1 MTNEPKMA
9 PQAPASGA
17 GDQSKNANDTKSTV
31 TVSPAAKPEDKPQ
44 ETKKV

>member
-17 GDQSKNANDTKSTV
+17 GDQSKNASDAKPTV
-31 TVSPAAKPEDKPQ
+31 IVSPAAKPEDKPQ
-44 ETKKV
+44 ETKKI